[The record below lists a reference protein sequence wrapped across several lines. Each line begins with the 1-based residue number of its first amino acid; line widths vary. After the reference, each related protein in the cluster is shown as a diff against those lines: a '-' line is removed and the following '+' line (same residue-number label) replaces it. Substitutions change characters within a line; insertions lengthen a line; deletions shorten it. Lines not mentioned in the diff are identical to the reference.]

1 MGAPASRLAL
11 ASFHC
16 PNEPCLW
23 LECGCLAYFGILVST
38 NILLQLW
45 GSWEL
50 FMAVPTATFHG
61 SLVDGCQHLSFLKDA
76 PWDTSF
82 LPFRDLLTPP
92 GLLPLVQPLVLTV
105 TGKGRRAEGWL
116 ELSTW

>member
-1 MGAPASRLAL
+1 MCKIYLQMGDPLATASLLAL
-11 ASFHC
+11 AGFHC

-50 FMAVPTATFHG
+50 FMALPTATFHV
-61 SLVDGCQHLSFLKDA
+61 SLADGRQHLPFLKDA
-76 PWDTSF
+76 PWV
-82 LPFRDLLTPP
+82 RDLL
-92 GLLPLVQPLVLTV
+92 PLSCSLWCSL
-105 TGKGRRAEGWL
+105 WC
-116 ELSTW
+116 